1 MRTRSSS
8 NLIVE
13 SFKIPKRRNHRRSKQ
28 IVEPELRTVVETPV
42 ATMADTCTMSKLLQ
56 APTECYGDAIV
67 IPAQTWLEKEPPR
80 SIHTWED
87 LVFKFVNYF
96 FPPSKATNLKN
107 DITNFQQRFDETFSE
122 AWNRFKDLLRKCPH
136 HGFSELRQIDTF
148 YNALTQFDQDSLNA
162 TAGGNILNRTPRDA
176 LTIIENKLKVRPSRN
191 KPIVSKV
198 STTTSSPSPS
208 LDVTTLTEIV
218 NELVLMNKATQQATV
233 KAIEENCMTY
243 GGPHPFYECL
253 ATGGNTFDAC
263 AAVGT
268 YNQRG
273 NGYRPLG
280 DPNYRARNQMGP
292 PDFPP
297 LNVQNS
303 QTITKI
309 GTIKINDS
317 IKKEGGTSIKET
329 TIIKLQII
337 KLKLPSNDFSN
348 YMKTNDV
355 NIRAMQNQIS
365 NMKIELK
372 NEFQTTMKNQNNELK
387 NMMSN
392 ELKNMMSS
400 FIQMQTPSGSGSLP
414 SNTVANPRDALL
426 HMLKFA
432 FTFKSLLS
440 NKEKLFEL
448 ASTSLNENCLAVLLK
463 KLPEKLGDPG
473 KFLVLCD
480 ISELEECLALAD
492 FGASI
497 NLMPLS
503 VWKKLSLLELTPT
516 RMTLELAN
524 QSVAYPIGG
533 DFILEE
539 IETFLLTPDELS
551 NLEVDYYD
559 TKGNIL
565 YLVKLL
571 NEDPTSNLP
580 SIKNEDLKQVDVTMT
595 KPSIKEPPKLKL
607 KDLLPHLEY
616 AFLEGI
622 DKLPVI
628 ISKELKDEEKVA
640 LLKVLKSQKQA
651 IAWKIFDIKGIDP
664 CFCTYK
670 ILMEDSNRRFNIKE
684 GFILT
689 RKTRRSPPSLAL
701 MVRLPTDACISAYV
715 MLRARSKGAKNLTA
729 DHLSRLENPHQ
740 VKGMSSQQKKKLF
753 KDVKHYFWDD
763 PYLVRICTDQVIRRC
778 VHGQE
783 AIDILEACINGPTG
797 GHQDANYTAK
807 KVFDSGFYWPTIYRD
822 SYDMVNSCDSCQR
835 EGKISQKDE
844 MPQNATHLSK
854 WIEAKALPF
863 NDARVIVKI
872 LKSLFARFRTP
883 HVIISDRG
891 THFCNDQ
898 FEKVMLKSS
907 RASSKPVGPDRS
919 PLLKFSLM
927 VPSNYL
933 KPTDQT
939 LRIAS
944 DYEDSRAHGFFHRL
958 LKL

>member
-1 MRTRSSS
+1 MLFPFSLEGPS
-8 NLIVE
+8 
-13 SFKIPKRRNHRRSKQ
+13 
-28 IVEPELRTVVETPV
+28 
-42 ATMADTCTMSKLLQ
+42 
-56 APTECYGDAIV
+56 
-67 IPAQTWLEKEPPR
+67 QTWLEKEPPR

-148 YNALTQFDQDSLNA
+148 YNALTQSDQDSLNA
-162 TAGGNILNRTPRDA
+162 TAGGNLLNRTPRDA
-176 LTIIENKLKVRPSRN
+176 LTIIKNKLKVRTSRN

-208 LDVTTLTEIV
+208 LDVTTLTEIIK
-218 NELVLMNKATQQATV
+218 ELVLMNKATQQATV
-233 KAIEENCMTY
+233 KAIEETCMTC

-268 YNQRG
+268 YNQGG

-292 PDFPP
+292 PNFPP

-309 GTIKINDS
+309 GTIKIKDS

-337 KLKLPSNDFSN
+337 KLKLPSKDFSN

-400 FIQMQTPSGSGSLP
+400 FIQMQTPSGLGSLP
-414 SNTVANPRDALL
+414 SNIVANPRGDVKAITTQSDVAYEGPSILPTSSSLPNKIEREPEVTKDKPNPKPSVPYPLRLNNQKLHEKVNNQMLKFLKIFQRLHFDISFADALL
-426 HMLKFA
+426 YMLKFA

-473 KFLVLCD
+473 KFLILCD
-480 ISELEECLALAD
+480 FSKLEECLALAD

-516 RMTLELAN
+516 CMTLELAN
-524 QSVAYPIGG
+524 QSVAYPVGVVEYVFMKVGKFYFRADFVLFDYDVDPRVPLILKRPFLRTTRAFIDVHGEQLTLRVNDEAITFKVGHTLRYSRNYYDESVNQINVIDISCEEYAQEVLRFLDSLTRG

-539 IETFLLTPDELS
+539 METFLLTPDELS

-565 YLVKLL
+565 YLEKLL
-571 NEDPTSNLP
+571 NEDPTLNLLP
-580 SIKNEDLKQVDVTMT
+580 IKNKDLKQVDVTMT
-595 KPSIKEPPKLKL
+595 KPSIEEPPELKL

-628 ISKELKDEEKVA
+628 ISKELKDEEKVS

-684 GFILT
+684 G
-689 RKTRRSPPSLAL
+689 
-701 MVRLPTDACISAYV
+701 
-715 MLRARSKGAKNLTA
+715 
-729 DHLSRLENPHQ
+729 
-740 VKGMSSQQKKKLF
+740 
-753 KDVKHYFWDD
+753 
-763 PYLVRICTDQVIRRC
+763 
-778 VHGQE
+778 
-783 AIDILEACINGPTG
+783 
-797 GHQDANYTAK
+797 
-807 KVFDSGFYWPTIYRD
+807 
-822 SYDMVNSCDSCQR
+822 
-835 EGKISQKDE
+835 
-844 MPQNATHLSK
+844 
-854 WIEAKALPF
+854 
-863 NDARVIVKI
+863 
-872 LKSLFARFRTP
+872 
-883 HVIISDRG
+883 
-891 THFCNDQ
+891 
-898 FEKVMLKSS
+898 
-907 RASSKPVGPDRS
+907 
-919 PLLKFSLM
+919 
-927 VPSNYL
+927 
-933 KPTDQT
+933 
-939 LRIAS
+939 
-944 DYEDSRAHGFFHRL
+944 
-958 LKL
+958 